1 MTQHVQPSIAA
12 IVLAGGKSSRMQRDK
27 ALLTLNG
34 QTMLSRICTIAAT
47 CATQVYVVTPWTAKY
62 RHILPPGCQLITET
76 LLSPATKTNSPLI
89 GFAQGLRHIKTE
101 WVLLLA
107 CDLARLNSSQVKQ
120 WSENL
125 ATVLPTEI
133 AFLPRH
139 AKGYEPLC
147 GFYRRRCL
155 PSLAAYIE
163 AGGKSFQG
171 WLSQQQVRVIPVSDR
186 SCLFNCNTIEDWQLV
201 TSSEFKIDHE

>member
-1 MTQHVQPSIAA
+1 MTQDIQQSISA
-12 IVLAGGKSSRMQRDK
+12 IVLAGGQSSRMQRDK

-34 QTMLSRICTIAAT
+34 QTMLSRICTIAT
-47 CATQVYVVTPWTAKY
+47 ECATQVYVVTPWTAKY
-62 RHILPPGCQLITET
+62 RDILPRGCQLIAET
-76 LLSPATKTNSPLI
+76 LLSPVTKTNSPLI

-120 WSENL
+120 WSANL

-139 AKGYEPLC
+139 PKGYEPLC
-147 GFYRRRCL
+147 GFYRRSCL
-155 PSLAAYIE
+155 PSVEAYLSS
-163 AGGKSFQG
+163 GGKSFQA
-171 WLSQQQVRVIPVSDR
+171 WLAQQQVKEIPVSDR
-186 SCLFNCNTIEDWQLV
+186 SCLFNCNTIEDWELF
-201 TSSEFKIDHE
+201 TSLKA

>member
-1 MTQHVQPSIAA
+1 MTQHAPPSLAA
-12 IVLAGGKSSRMQRDK
+12 IVLAGGQSSRMQRDK
-27 ALLTLNG
+27 ALLTING
-34 QTMLSRICTIAAT
+34 QTMLSRICTIAAE
-47 CATQVYVVTPWTAKY
+47 CATQVYVVTPWTEKY
-62 RHILPPGCQLITET
+62 RDILPPGCQLITET
-76 LLSPATKTNSPLI
+76 LLSPATKSNSPLI
-89 GFAQGLRHIKTE
+89 GFAQGLQHIKTE

-139 AKGYEPLC
+139 PKGYEPLC
-147 GFYRRRCL
+147 GFYRRNCL
-155 PSLAAYIE
+155 PSLEAYLA

-171 WLSQQQVRVIPVSDR
+171 WLAQQQVKTIPVSDR

-201 TSSEFKIDHE
+201 TSSEFKIDRE